1 VRMTSLAFAL
11 RNFYTASMN
20 MPALARFTFFALFST
35 STITAQAADKVIVL
49 KAARLFDGKSKTLV
63 QNGVVIVQGN
73 KIVDAGSNLPAPSD
87 AQVIDLGDA
96 TLSPGFMDG
105 HTHLTLDFS
114 GNYNERRLKEIDL
127 NVSEQAILATGHARA
142 TVEAGFTTVR
152 DLGSRFPASK
162 EMVDIALRNSIN
174 KGVIIGPRMLVA
186 TFGIGATGGH
196 FDPTSGFRDMLFGR
210 EPDYSDGIADGP
222 DAIRKAVRFEVKNGA
237 DVIKAAVSGGV
248 LSLADEVDTPQLTP
262 AEMAALVDESHRL
275 RKKVAVHCHGD
286 QAAKEAIEAG
296 VDSIEHGSF
305 LKPETLTLMKNKGTY
320 LTPTLMATEWILG
333 KIDNYP
339 PALQAKAK
347 AAGAAR
353 SDMFRNA
360 VKMGVKISFGT
371 DAAVFPHGQNAKEF
385 KLMVDLGM
393 QPIEALK
400 TATGNAADLFGVAQK
415 TGTLE
420 KGKLADVIAMPGD
433 PTADITVTERV
444 SFVMKEGKIIR
455 NGPATPQPVAISAD
469 PSPELPAD

>member
-1 VRMTSLAFAL
+1 MKV
-11 RNFYTASMN
+11 
-20 MPALARFTFFALFST
+20 LARFRRRHLRGTLFVSFTFLFSC
-35 STITAQAADKVIVL
+35 AGFVAAADQAIVL
-49 KAARLFDGKSKTLV
+49 KAARLFDGKSKTLML
-63 QNGVVIVQGN
+63 NGVVIVQGD
-73 KIVDAGSNLPAPSD
+73 KIADLGSNLPIPSD
-87 AQVIDLGDA
+87 AKVIDLGDA
-96 TLSPGFMDG
+96 TLSPGFMDA

-114 GNYNERRLKEIDL
+114 GNYNERRLKELDQ
-127 NVSEQAILATGHARA
+127 NVSEHAIKATTWARD

-152 DLGSRFPASK
+152 DLGSRFVGSR
-162 EMVDIALRNSIN
+162 EFVDVALRNSIN
-174 KGVIIGPRMLVA
+174 KGVIVGPRMLVA

-196 FDPTSGFRDMLFGR
+196 FDSTAGFRAGLFGH
-210 EPDYSDGIADGP
+210 EPGYSEGMADGP

-262 AEMAALVDESHRL
+262 AEMAALVDETHRL

-286 QAAKEAIEAG
+286 QAGREAIEAG

-353 SDMFRNA
+353 TEMFRNA
-360 VKMGVKISFGT
+360 VKMGIKISFGT

-393 QPIEALK
+393 APIDALK
-400 TATGNAADLFGVAQK
+400 TATSNDAELLGIAQK
-415 TGTLE
+415 VGTLE
-420 KGKLADVIAMPGD
+420 KGKRADIVAMPGD
-433 PTADITVTERV
+433 PTADITATERV

-455 NGPATPQPVAISAD
+455 NGP
-469 PSPELPAD
+469 PSPKTAVRSTDEPTESAFAD